1 MLASDIVEF
10 ALSNI
15 TVTAGT
21 TITWT
26 NQDSAPHTV
35 TSSGPGALTGEFD
48 SGGFGIGQSYQRS
61 FNTPGTFPYFCT
73 IHPFMQATVTVQ

>member
-1 MLASDIVEF
+1 MLASDIVGF

-35 TSSGPGALTGEFD
+35 TSGGPGALTGEFD